1 LQGGNISATGSEK
14 ILVIGAGLAGL
25 AAARALRDRGYEVV
39 ILEARNRSGGR
50 IHTQY
55 CVDLGAHWIN
65 GTEGNPI
72 TNLARQHSLDT
83 RFVGGD
89 STYRGG
95 WEAMELHRDRVGYV
109 NPDDKWTSIL
119 AADRLRDALENLRR
133 EAIRQ
138 GRPDFSMAQ
147 AMKEVMPQVSLTTSL
162 VHDDLA
168 WHAALFGREDWG
180 APSELLSTLYCEDG
194 YEVYGYGDSVFV
206 DGYGSLIAKLE
217 DGLDI
222 RFQEVVS
229 SIEYGPSSGGKV
241 LVRTQRGDHRA
252 HRVIVTLPLGVLK
265 SGNVLFRPPLSE
277 YKLKSIE
284 RLGVATLAKV
294 FLFFNEVF
302 WNKDQ
307 YVFGYITSYTPH
319 QATHVVNLWKTQGI
333 PCLQIQAGGE
343 LGKWLE
349 ECSAL
354 EAEAWAVRL
363 LEGRFAMKIP
373 KPTRVLRTD
382 WTRDEFSMGAY
393 TYMKVGGKPDDARFL
408 SEPVGDWLYFAGEAT
423 NPFQWGSTH
432 GAYTSGLREAAR
444 ITGDS
449 SIIPI
454 RLFSESRRQRSMVL
468 RSSRFFN
475 QQMRHMDESIIRK
488 RIQILG
494 ATEVLKTVSINELRL
509 LASMFKEKRFAAGEI
524 ICRQGDKAEDVFVVA
539 EGRIEVRL
547 GIDRKAIEIVGMRAV
562 VGEFGMFTDA
572 RRNATLVASEATVLL
587 SLDYDRF
594 ERFLLAFSE
603 STLKLYKQ
611 TVQKFIA
618 QQRMLTTRAAGK

>member
-1 LQGGNISATGSEK
+1 L
-14 ILVIGAGLAGL
+14 
-25 AAARALRDRGYEVV
+25 RARGYEVV
-39 ILEARNRSGGR
+39 ILEARNRPGGR
-50 IHTQY
+50 IHTQH

-72 TNLARQHSLDT
+72 TDLARRFVLDT

-95 WEAMELHRDRVGYV
+95 WEAMELHRDRVGFV
-109 NPDDKWTSIL
+109 TSEDKWTSIL
-119 AADRLRDALENLRR
+119 AADRLRDAIENLRR
-133 EAIRQ
+133 ESVRQ
-138 GRPDFSMAQ
+138 GRPDFPMSQ
-147 AMKEVMPQVSLTTSL
+147 AIHEVMPQVSLTTSL

-168 WHAALFGREDWG
+168 WHATLLAREDWG
-180 APSELLSTLYCEDG
+180 APAESLSALYHEDG

-206 DGYGSLIAKLE
+206 DGYGSLVAKLAE
-217 DGLDI
+217 GLDI
-222 RFQEVVS
+222 RFGEVVG
-229 SIEYGPSSGGKV
+229 SIEYGPSAGGKV
-241 LVRTQRGDHRA
+241 LVRTQSNDHRA
-252 HRVIVTLPLGVLK
+252 NRVIVTLPLGVLK
-265 SGNVLFRPPLSE
+265 SGRVSFRPALTDF
-277 YKLKSIE
+277 KLKSID
-284 RLGVATLAKV
+284 RLGVGILGKL
-294 FLFFNEVF
+294 FLFFDEVF

-307 YVFGYITSYTPH
+307 YVFGHITSYTPH
-319 QATHVVNLWKTQGI
+319 QPTHVVNLWKTQGI

-349 ECSAL
+349 ECSAT
-354 EAEAWAVRL
+354 EAEAWGRRF
-363 LEGRFAMKIP
+363 LEARFAMQIP
-373 KPTRVLRTD
+373 KPSRVLRTE
-382 WTRDEFSMGAY
+382 WSRDEFSLGAY

-408 SEPVGDWLYFAGEAT
+408 SEPVGEWLYFAGEAT
-423 NPFQWGSTH
+423 NPHQWGSTH

-449 SIIPI
+449 SIMPI

-475 QQMRHMDESIIRK
+475 QQMRHMDESVIRK

-494 ATEVLKTVSINELRL
+494 NTEVFKTVSVNELRL
-509 LASMFKEKRFAAGEI
+509 LASMFKEKRYAAGEI
-524 ICRQGDKAEDVFVVA
+524 ICREGERAEDVFVVA

-547 GIDRKAIEIVGMRAV
+547 GIERRAVEIVGMRAV

-603 STLKLYKQ
+603 CTLRLYKQ

-618 QQRMLTTRAAGK
+618 QQRQGTRAAGK